1 MATYRAILFD
11 LCDTL
16 LHFDP
21 QRLPLVEIGDQPTRT
36 TARAAYAV
44 LPAPPITFDAFFN
57 TLRAVTDDIAAQRDR
72 DYREITS
79 RERFGRVLERL
90 GLNAS
95 SDLADRLVDAHMARV
110 ADALVLPDHHRAVL
124 TELRRTYRL
133 AVVTNFDHAPTV
145 RDLLRRDDLE
155 SFFEVVVISGEIGWR
170 KPHPAI
176 FEAAL
181 ARLTISSAEAYFVG
195 DNFDLDVV
203 GARRAGM
210 TAAWY
215 RKGLAPGGSAD
226 GPTLADLSEL
236 STLLDR

>member
-1 MATYRAILFD
+1 MATYRAVLFD

-36 TARAAYAV
+36 TARATYAV
-44 LPAPPITFDAFFN
+44 LPASPITFDMFFN
-57 TLRAVTDDIAAQRDR
+57 TLRAVTDEIAAQRDR
-72 DYREITS
+72 DHREITS
-79 RERFGRVLERL
+79 QERFGRVLARL
-90 GLNAS
+90 GLHAS
-95 SDLADRLVDAHMARV
+95 SDLAERLVAAHMTRV

-145 RDLLRRDDLE
+145 RALLRRDDLE
-155 SFFEVVVISGEIGWR
+155 AFFEVVVISGDIGWR

-181 ARLTISSAEAYFVG
+181 TGLHISSVDAYFVG

-203 GARRAGM
+203 GARRAGI

-215 RKGLAPGGSAD
+215 RKGRAPGGSDD

-236 STLLDR
+236 PTLLAR